1 MDASHR
7 GALMLVR
14 LVALCVM
21 LVGFL
26 DTALYL
32 TRCFE
37 PKHPESIRV
46 LPIVTNSIPVMVGV
60 VILIRA
66 KAIAEWIAD
75 WLE

>member
-1 MDASHR
+1 
-7 GALMLVR
+7 MLVR
-14 LVALCVM
+14 LVAMCVM

-37 PKHPESIRV
+37 PKHPEPVRV
-46 LPIVTNSIPVMVGV
+46 LPIVTNSIPVVVGA
-60 VILIRA
+60 VILMRA
-66 KAIAEWIAD
+66 KAIAEWLAD